1 MTVAI
6 PRKTRR
12 RQSKV
17 SKGRSAIM
25 RGNTRRNTKPE
36 LALRRLVHARGLRY
50 RVDTKPV
57 GVRYSADLIFTPS
70 RIAVFVD
77 GCFWHACKEH
87 WTAPKTRQR
96 YWREKARDNRL
107 RDRKANAAYRARG
120 WMVLR
125 IWEHDHAELEAFAD
139 RVAKA
144 VWRRLPPR

>member
-1 MTVAI
+1 MNVAKL
-6 PRKTRR
+6 RKPLGRR
-12 RQSKV
+12 SKV
-17 SKGRSAIM
+17 PKGRSAMM

-57 GVRYSADLIFTPS
+57 GIRYSADLIFTPS

-77 GCFWHACKEH
+77 GCFWHACKAH

-96 YWREKARDNRL
+96 YWREKARGDRL

-125 IWEHDHAELEAFAD
+125 IWEHDHVEFEAFAD

-144 VWRRLPPR
+144 VWRRMPPR